1 MEVVAGV
8 VREPV
13 APSYLVLIAYRC
25 LIIIRSCSL
34 AGASSVLAASRS
46 IPMDTACT
54 AAPDTTPKIIYAILA
69 IPAAALA

>member
-1 MEVVAGV
+1 MEVVADV
-8 VREPV
+8 VHEPV
-13 APSYLVLIAYRC
+13 APSYLVLIACRC

-34 AGASSVLAASRS
+34 AGASSALAASRS
-46 IPMDTACT
+46 IPMGTACT